1 MIINFQ
7 VWKLLYLNKM
17 KFSELIE
24 HAIECLKTF
33 NPVIKTIDSHA
44 DEMIAKVRA
53 TPTYWFVF
61 LWQFTDPYEKVFVK
75 QVFYGCTRY
84 QEFLKVSI
92 SHDFL
97 LIAKVLW
104 KFHFVCL

>member
-1 MIINFQ
+1 
-7 VWKLLYLNKM
+7 M

-53 TPTYWFVF
+53 PPTYLICF
-61 LWQFTDPYEKVFVK
+61 LMAVHGP
-75 QVFYGCTRY
+75 
-84 QEFLKVSI
+84 L
-92 SHDFL
+92 
-97 LIAKVLW
+97 
-104 KFHFVCL
+104 